1 MDYVYILHDLWE
13 KLRYSL
19 HAVREK
25 PFPIWISEKMQA
37 YMAVCFASVAYT
49 EKNYIRVLRIS
60 WFRTLEMQYINII
73 HMHSMSKL
81 CFTSLS

>member
-37 YMAVCFASVAYT
+37 YMDVCFASVAYT
-49 EKNYIRVLRIS
+49 EKIIS
-60 WFRTLEMQYINII
+60 GCLEYLGFGHWICNI
-73 HMHSMSKL
+73 
-81 CFTSLS
+81 

>member
-25 PFPIWISEKMQA
+25 PFPIWISEKMQ
-37 YMAVCFASVAYT
+37 
-49 EKNYIRVLRIS
+49 
-60 WFRTLEMQYINII
+60 YINII
-73 HMHSMSKL
+73 PMHSMSKL